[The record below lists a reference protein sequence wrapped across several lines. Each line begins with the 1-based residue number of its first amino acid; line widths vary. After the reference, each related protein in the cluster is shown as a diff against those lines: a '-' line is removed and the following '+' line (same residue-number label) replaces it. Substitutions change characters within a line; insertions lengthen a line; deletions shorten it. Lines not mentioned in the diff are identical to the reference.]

1 MQYFNNARLEWHP
14 ANPDPYR
21 ILLGRIGEE
30 RLKQLGQQD
39 LSLHGKESKQDCRI
53 FDTTRHKV
61 CGGFLAYWRS
71 HGLRL
76 DDNERV
82 SEQESIALLG
92 LPLTAV
98 QQEVDLSGKTVRT
111 QWFERAQLIERNG
124 VITRAPLGEHVMPP
138 TEELSPFAGPPA
150 TPPVRVPPLGQ
161 AEPPVTQPTGPSPG
175 PVRYDTFPA
184 PPCNREVPVP
194 TGGLQLWA
202 YTEGDDMVV
211 CAWLILEGE
220 PVQGANITVYRHHEA
235 GRVLPTLSHTTGHY
249 YGVVSFIFYVGPGG
263 PGNPDYLEAVASY
276 QGITYRATIVP

>member
-1 MQYFNNARLEWHP
+1 MVGRCSSEAAPRCWVDKRALREAEFLSALGRHGLRWMLLSLLLAALVGLHVPTAQGAAVERRCAGHQSVADWCIAEPFVTFWERHGCRDVFGLPLGPAVPLTTGAGNFVVQYFNNARLEWHP

-61 CGGFLAYWRS
+61 CDGFLAYWRS

-111 QWFERAQLIERNG
+111 QWFERAQVIERNG

-138 TEELSPFAGPPA
+138 TEELSPFDGPPA

-161 AEPPVTQPTGPSPG
+161 AEPPVTQPTGP
-175 PVRYDTFPA
+175 
-184 PPCNREVPVP
+184 PP
-194 TGGLQLWA
+194 
-202 YTEGDDMVV
+202 
-211 CAWLILEGE
+211 
-220 PVQGANITVYRHHEA
+220 
-235 GRVLPTLSHTTGHY
+235 
-249 YGVVSFIFYVGPGG
+249 
-263 PGNPDYLEAVASY
+263 
-276 QGITYRATIVP
+276 